1 MEKVR
6 IGLCDD
12 ESVILGILKRQ
23 IETVMKEMG
32 TRFEIETFLSG
43 QELLSVANSF
53 HLVFL
58 DLQMP
63 EIDGIEVGK
72 RIRMKNPKCK
82 TIIAT
87 GQVERF
93 KEAFRV
99 NAFRFITKPFCQ
111 EEVEEAIRSYL
122 KGRIGREKISVY
134 QNRVLYNIEQRDITY
149 LLAYGSYI
157 EVMTDNGIFR
167 KEVSLS
173 EMEKQLEN
181 EMFFRVH
188 RKYIVNMAKIDAYRN
203 GIIWVNEKK
212 IEVARRK
219 RREFEQKYLQFDLL
233 TI

>member
-1 MEKVR
+1 MEKVK

-12 ESVILGILKRQ
+12 ESIIMEILKRQ
-23 IETVMKEMG
+23 IETVMKKVG
-32 TRFEIETFLSG
+32 IDFEIKTFSSG
-43 QELLSVANSF
+43 KKLLSTVNSF

-63 EIDGIEVGK
+63 EIDGIELGR

-93 KEAFRV
+93 KEAFHV

-111 EEVEEAIRSYL
+111 EEVEEAICSFL
-122 KGRIGREKISVY
+122 KGRMGRKKISVY
-134 QNRVLYNIEQRDITY
+134 QNRVLYDIEQRDITY

-157 EVMTDNGIFR
+157 EVATENGIFR
-167 KEVSLS
+167 KEISLS
-173 EMEKQLEN
+173 DAEELLDN
-181 EMFFRVH
+181 RMFFRVH
-188 RKYIVNMAKIDAYRN
+188 RKYIVNMEKIEVYQDGN
-203 GIIWVNEKK
+203 IWVNERK

-219 RREFEQKYLQFDLL
+219 KREFEKKYMEFDLL
-233 TI
+233 TV